1 MEWTVMTLWKKLTH
15 ILQHRVKNNC
25 MVNQQKLENE
35 IKLRNA
41 GHNSDQHFL
50 TMILQNNC

>member
-1 MEWTVMTLWKKLTH
+1 MEWTVMTLWKRLTH

-50 TMILQNNC
+50 TMILQ

>member
-1 MEWTVMTLWKKLTH
+1 MEKN
-15 ILQHRVKNNC
+15 VKAPFVDERLLN
-25 MVNQQKLENE
+25 K

-50 TMILQNNC
+50 NMILQ